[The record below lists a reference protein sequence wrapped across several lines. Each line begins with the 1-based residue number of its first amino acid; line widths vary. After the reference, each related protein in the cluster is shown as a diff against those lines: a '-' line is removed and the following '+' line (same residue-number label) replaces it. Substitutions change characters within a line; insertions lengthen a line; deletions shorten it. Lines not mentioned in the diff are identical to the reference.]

1 MLSQRPAKAP
11 HPLHTGERVRTPT
24 QKHQVP
30 VAQLQQIPDGDGRP
44 RLIVRHHIAA
54 LLPVVHAQVHAG
66 SALQQVGVLGLALPG
81 QGRDQHAVDLPGQK
95 VLDGSKLPS
104 LLLEGVAQ
112 QHPVPVFRCR
122 LLNGSG
128 DAREVGVGQ
137 SLAGLVRLGRG
148 FGKLRPDKAAQ
159 NAVDEGDHFLGL
171 IPLGDLHRLVDG
183 GGVGHVSQ
191 LGAGGPDPFLGLCA
205 DLRAVVQ
212 SPGHSGRADP
222 GQRCHVLN
230 GRPPHPVLPPI
241 CANVSNST
249 FKIPFRQ
256 GNCQVSSSVLPCF
269 CGFLIYFLQYLP
281 ERHSGIMLL

>member
-30 VAQLQQIPDGDGRP
+30 VAQLQQIPDGDGRT

-128 DAREVGVGQ
+128 DAREVGVGHVRHHYPQ
-137 SLAGLVRLGRG
+137 SVGGLPR
-148 FGKLRPDKAAQ
+148 Q
-159 NAVDEGDHFLGL
+159 
-171 IPLGDLHRLVDG
+171 PLG

-256 GNCQVSSSVLPCF
+256 GNCQVSSSVLLCF